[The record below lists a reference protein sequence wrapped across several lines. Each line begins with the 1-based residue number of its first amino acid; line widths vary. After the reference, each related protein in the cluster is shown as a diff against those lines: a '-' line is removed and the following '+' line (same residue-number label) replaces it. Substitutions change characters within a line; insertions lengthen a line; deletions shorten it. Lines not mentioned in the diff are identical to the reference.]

1 MTARNRLTGA
11 CGAALL
17 LLLAGA
23 AALAPVLAPCSPDVQ
38 ELTAR
43 LEGPT
48 PAHPLGRDDLG
59 RDVLAR
65 LLWGG
70 RISLVTGLLVVGV
83 SGTVGVVVGSAAGF
97 RGGGIDLT
105 LVCLTD
111 LLLCFPGVL
120 LAVALVAVLGPRLE
134 NIVTSL
140 SIVGWVGYARLAR
153 GQSLAL
159 RTSGFVEA
167 ARGQGAPSHRLV
179 MRHLLPNL
187 LPPVLAH
194 AALGLGGAILAEAGL
209 SFLGLGVP
217 PPAPSWGS
225 MLRAGSQQILDA
237 PHLALFPGA
246 AIFVAVLGANLLADG
261 LAGGGDS
268 GLERPGF

>member
-1 MTARNRLTGA
+1 MTARHRLTGA

-23 AALAPVLAPCSPDVQ
+23 AALAPVLAPCPPDVQ
-38 ELTAR
+38 ELSAR

-83 SGTVGVVVGSAAGF
+83 SGAVGVVVGSAAGF
-97 RGGGIDLT
+97 RGGAIDLM

-134 NIVTSL
+134 NIVIAL

-159 RTSGFVEA
+159 RTRGFVEA

-179 MRHLLPNL
+179 VRHLLPNL

-225 MLRAGSQQILDA
+225 MLRAGSQQVLDA

-261 LAGGGDS
+261 LAGGGDPDRS
-268 GLERPGF
+268 EPGF